1 MNRKKVSTYLPKL
14 SVRDQDEVRGMTL
27 KAGAIHTEPGC
38 KWYRLN
44 FKSKNIWAP
53 QDLLLIK
60 GVPVYKTKP
69 TSTKLEVKKPKAF
82 RSLLN
87 KNSDPT
93 DKSRN
98 NNTYNSPGK
107 PKTATGKRTTYT
119 SPYS

>member
-44 FKSKNIWAP
+44 FKSKNVWAP
-53 QDLLLIK
+53 QDVLLIK

-69 TSTKLEVKKPKAF
+69 TQTKLEVDTTT
-82 RSLLN
+82 
-87 KNSDPT
+87 KNS
-93 DKSRN
+93 RI
-98 NNTYNSPGK
+98 NNTYNSSGK
-107 PKTATGKRTTYT
+107 PKVDTA
-119 SPYS
+119 

>member
-87 KNSDPT
+87 KN
-93 DKSRN
+93 
-98 NNTYNSPGK
+98 NTYNSPGK

-119 SPYS
+119 SPYSGLR